1 MCKNTENIT
10 VKNMITAL
18 NKITPEAEEILG
30 FTLKL
35 SEPFSFVPGKYV
47 MLSFADMP
55 DEKRAFSVVE
65 YDKEKNEIYLVI
77 KKNGAFT
84 QKLFNTKIGEQINIF
99 GPYGKF
105 VLPQEEKPLV
115 FIAGGIGITP
125 LFGMMDHIS
134 KNGYS
139 KNLYLYYSGKSESKM
154 ALLDRINKIE
164 DRRIKI
170 NFLFTEKSDRRV
182 TVEEIKRQVPEFDS
196 SLFYICGPVKM
207 IEEFRNNL
215 SALNIEEE
223 RIRSEEFN

>member
-1 MCKNTENIT
+1 
-10 VKNMITAL
+10 MIAAL

-47 MLSFADMP
+47 MLSFQDMP
-55 DEKRAFSVVE
+55 DERRAFSVVE
-65 YDKEKNEIYLVI
+65 YDKERNEIYLVI
-77 KKNGAFT
+77 KRTGAFT
-84 QKLFNTKIGEQINIF
+84 QRLFNTKIGEQLNVF

-105 VLPQEEKPLV
+105 VLPQEEKPLI
-115 FIAGGIGITP
+115 FMAGGIGITP
-125 LFGMMDHIS
+125 LFSMMDYVS

-154 ALLDRINKIE
+154 ALLDRIK
-164 DRRIKI
+164 KI
-170 NFLFTEKSDRRV
+170 NDKRITINFSFTEKGDKRV
-182 TVEEIKRQVPEFDS
+182 TVEDIKKQVPEFDS

-207 IEEFRNNL
+207 IEDFRNNL
-215 SALNIEEE
+215 SALDINEE